1 MSQVSS
7 RAVSMYISI
16 EILQI
21 FFFFFE
27 KTVMS

>member
-21 FFFFFE
+21 FFFFE